1 MQHRQTKF
9 REKNGDNDDKIP
21 DTNGLV
27 ITAVLDTKI
36 TEVENKIP
44 NISILV
50 TTAVLNKKISE
61 VENKILDNA
70 KYITTQE
77 FTKLTAEYFAVRLRQ
92 ADSLNKTV
100 FIIN

>member
-1 MQHRQTKF
+1 M
-9 REKNGDNDDKIP
+9 
-21 DTNGLV
+21 

-50 TTAVLNKKISE
+50 TTAVLNKNISE
-61 VENKILDNA
+61 VENRILDNA

-92 ADSLNKTV
+92 PDSLNKTV